1 MPSKPAKRATY
12 KKFQRSAPTSS
23 PQTNGVVNDWNFIKP
38 GNTIANNTTNNTN
51 SSSFSMP
58 NMSGMS
64 GLSSTKK
71 RKPGADTDQYG
82 KPVFNATVIEQNPN
96 SNANTLAPFVRN
108 SNSNFTGGLDGI
120 LKQDVQNA
128 EKVNALNHAEK
139 LKAMQD
145 YKSSMQAAGDRFLD
159 PKTNGSQWFDKA
171 NQFRDAGAK
180 NSATNQTNLANS
192 LSAAQS
198 GLKAGQALAGSQYQN
213 GLNIMDSENKAAAAR
228 FEEGRL
234 SSTNSFE
241 AARLQNANRLNA
253 DAKEAGDRFEASK
266 LAQQQKIDT
275 QRSNLDTQRS
285 NAVNKFEANKAAA
298 QSKFDAGV
306 ADTLLSHTQAS
317 DALNTGLGKSRADL
331 IGSQQ
336 VASNKYDAAQDRLTN
351 QNENNLTRMQANKQ
365 ETVAAGE
372 KAISSYGDEADRMAS
387 AAAAGLNK
395 QYQSQVDSSMYGS
408 GATSG
413 YGNDSELQA
422 MLANS
427 RSQNQQNQ
435 AQVVSNIYGQASQG
449 RSAAMGAQANL
460 LGQIN
465 QGQDAQRQN
474 QAFQE
479 AAFGAD
485 RSKAMSTDALNLSQ
499 IDNNSEQLKFGAAD
513 RKATAQGNFVTAGRS
528 QDDQM
533 NVAGSNLDMG
543 FNQLD
548 QSFNQMD
555 QSFAEKS
562 MSARLGFDS
571 EVMFQRATQGAS
583 AMNARAQMDQG
594 YITARAGMDQN
605 QTATGMQARAGQANL
620 TASMASTL
628 SQFQTNAADMN
639 YKAGEST
646 NRWNELGMQLNQNRA
661 DFDLRLNSAFAN
673 HIHQMGNTVYAMTDQ
688 NPILAVG
695 LFGAYKEISQLKLAE
710 SQANYQNDL
719 QAAQYNLQ
727 VAQFNRDSG
736 RG

>member
-12 KKFQRSAPTSS
+12 KKFQRDAPTSS

-38 GNTIANNTTNNTN
+38 ASNAGG
-51 SSSFSMP
+51 SSFSMP

-71 RKPGADTDQYG
+71 RKAGADTDQYG
-82 KPVFNATVIEQNPN
+82 KPVYNATVIEQNPN
-96 SNANTLAPFVRN
+96 LAGASGAYP
-108 SNSNFTGGLDGI
+108 STNFTGGLEGI
-120 LKQDVQNA
+120 LRQDVQNA
-128 EKVNALNHAEK
+128 EKVNALNRAEK

-159 PKTNGSQWFDKA
+159 PNTNGSQWFDKA

-213 GLNIMDSENKAAAAR
+213 GLDIMDRENKAAAAR

-241 AARLQNANRLNA
+241 AARLQNSNQLNA
-253 DAKEAGDRFEASK
+253 DAKEAGDRFEASR
-266 LAQQQKIDT
+266 LAQQQK
-275 QRSNLDTQRS
+275 LDTQRS
-285 NAVNKFEANKAAA
+285 NAVSKFDANKAAA
-298 QSKFDAGV
+298 QSKFDTGV
-306 ADTLLSHTQAS
+306 ADTLLSHTKAS
-317 DALNTGLGKSRADL
+317 DALNTGLSKSRADL
-331 IGSQQ
+331 VGSQQ

-435 AQVVSNIYGQASQG
+435 AQVVANIYGQASQG

-513 RKATAQGNFVTAGRS
+513 RRATAQGNFVTAGRS

-543 FNQLD
+543 
-548 QSFNQMD
+548 FNQMD

-646 NRWNELGMQLNQNRA
+646 NRWNELGMQLNQSRA
-661 DFDLRLNSAFAN
+661 EFDFRVNSAFAN
-673 HIHQMGNTVYAMTDQ
+673 HVHQMDNTVYSMTAQ

-695 LFGAYKEISQLKLAE
+695 LFGAYKEITQLKLAE
-710 SQANYQNDL
+710 SQA
-719 QAAQYNLQ
+719 NLQ

-736 RG
+736 RA